1 MSTDSNATAP
11 KRNAIGLYTGI
22 GVLAVGLIA
31 AGVSYLSRN
40 IPVQIDFTDNNFYS
54 LTDGT
59 KQILSGIDTEVKG
72 TLFVSEGKE
81 LPPELIGRVKDLE
94 ALLRQYE
101 QKTPKGL
108 FKIVKVNPAPDTEGG
123 EQAAL
128 AGVQPSPTRSGNEV
142 YLTLSVSCLDKRENV
157 DFLALMGREEQFEYE
172 ISRAIANVLKGD
184 VKKKIG
190 VMSALPLMGSMG
202 PMMGGQQRPWIFFQ
216 QLKRDYDVTT
226 VEMTAESIDPSLDA
240 LMVVHPAGIS
250 DAGQFAIDQFV
261 LSGKP
266 VVLMLDSHSI
276 VAKMT
281 AGRQNPQ
288 AAMMGGE
295 QTSSSVPRLTAA
307 WGYGYDA
314 TQVVA
319 DMLFKTPL
327 RGNRESP
334 AFMTLGEQA
343 FNRKD
348 PTTSGLSDLLFVF
361 SGAFTGKPA
370 EGLTEDVL
378 LRSSPENEMVNP
390 MEAENSDES
399 IIQKFKSSGEAKALA
414 LRLTGK
420 FKTAFPDGKP
430 KPAADADKEEN
441 EDEKKD
447 EEKKD
452 EPAVLKEMAEGK
464 SGVVILV
471 ADTDFLYDNFSVQVL
486 GNMAMPFNGNL
497 PFGLNILDQVAGDTR
512 LLQVRS
518 RNSNRRPF
526 TRINAIET
534 EANARIQ
541 SAVSDLQ
548 KQADEA
554 NAKLNELQAA
564 KDPKQRNFLSP
575 EQQAEIEDFRR
586 KQAEA
591 QRQIRE
597 LRKSARADIDG
608 TLASMKLWNILGT
621 PVLVFAA
628 GLAVFL
634 FRRKSTSAK

>member
-1 MSTDSNATAP
+1 MSTDSTAPAP
-11 KRNAIGLYTGI
+11 KRNTIGLYSSV

-40 IPVQIDFTDNNFYS
+40 IPVQIDFTDNHFYS

-59 KQILSGIDTEVKG
+59 KQILSGVDTEIQG

-101 QKTPKGL
+101 QKTPKGQ
-108 FKIVKVNPAPDTEGG
+108 FKLTKVNPAPDTEGV

-128 AGVQPSPTRSGNEV
+128 AGVQPQQTRSGDV
-142 YLTLSVSCLDKRENV
+142 FLTLSISCLDKRENI
-157 DFLALMGREEQFEYE
+157 DFLGLMGREEQFEYE
-172 ISRAIANVLKGD
+172 ISRAVANVLKGD
-184 VKKKIG
+184 EKKKIG
-190 VMSALPLMGSMG
+190 VMSALPLMGSAG
-202 PMMGGQQRPWIFFQ
+202 PMMGGQQRPWVFFQ
-216 QLKRDYDVTT
+216 QLKRDYDVQT
-226 VEMTAESIDPSLDA
+226 VEMTAASVDPSFDA
-240 LMVVHPAGIS
+240 LMVVHPAGITET
-250 DAGQFAIDQFV
+250 GQFAIDQFV

-266 VVLMLDSHSI
+266 VVVMLDPHSI
-276 VAKMT
+276 VGKMN

-288 AAMMGGE
+288 MPPMGGE
-295 QTSSSVPRLTAA
+295 QTSSSLPKLTAA
-307 WGYGYDA
+307 WGYGFDA

-334 AFMTLGEQA
+334 AFLTLGEQA

-348 PTTSGLSDLLFVF
+348 PVTSGLGDLLFVF

-370 EGLTEDVL
+370 EGLVEDVL
-378 LRSSPENEMVNP
+378 LRTSSENEMVSP
-390 MEAENSDES
+390 LEAENSDES
-399 IIQKFKSSGEAKALA
+399 IIQKFKSSGEAKSLA
-414 LRLTGK
+414 IRLTGK
-420 FKTAFPDGKP
+420 FKSAFPEGKP
-430 KPAADADKEEN
+430 KATAPEDGEEPKP
-441 EDEKKD
+441 E

-452 EPAVLKEMAEGK
+452 EASTALKEMAAGK

-471 ADTDFLYDNFSVQVL
+471 ADTDFLYDNFSVQVM
-486 GNMAMPFNGNL
+486 GNMALPFNGNL
-497 PFGLNILDQVAGDTR
+497 PFGMNVLDQVAGDTR

-534 EANARIQ
+534 AANAKIQ
-541 SAVSDLQ
+541 NEVAELQ

-554 NAKLNELQAA
+554 NAKLSELQAA
-564 KDPKQRNFLSP
+564 KDPKQRNFMSP
-575 EQQAEIEDFRR
+575 EQEAELETFRKNQAN
-586 KQAEA
+586 A
-591 QRQIRE
+591 QRRIRE
-597 LRKSARADIDG
+597 LRKEARADIDG

-621 PVLVFAA
+621 PLVVAVIGF
-628 GLAVFL
+628 AVFL

>member
-1 MSTDSNATAP
+1 MSTDSTAPAP
-11 KRNAIGLYTGI
+11 KRNTIGLYSSV

-40 IPVQIDFTDNNFYS
+40 IPVQIDFTDNHFYS

-59 KQILSGIDTEVKG
+59 KQILSGVDTEIQG
-72 TLFVSEGKE
+72 TLFVSDGKE

-101 QKTPKGL
+101 QKTPKGQ
-108 FKIVKVNPAPDTEGG
+108 FKLTKVNPAPDPEGG

-128 AGVQPSPTRSGNEV
+128 AGVQPQQTRSGDV
-142 YLTLSVSCLDKRENV
+142 FLTLSISCLDKRENI
-157 DFLALMGREEQFEYE
+157 DFLGLMGREEQFEYE
-172 ISRAIANVLKGD
+172 ISRAVANVLKGD
-184 VKKKIG
+184 EKKKIG
-190 VMSALPLMGSMG
+190 VMSALPLLGSAG
-202 PMMGGQQRPWIFFQ
+202 PMMGGQQRPWVFFQ
-216 QLKRDYDVTT
+216 QLKRDYDVQT
-226 VEMTAESIDPSLDA
+226 VEMTAASVDPSFDA
-240 LMVVHPAGIS
+240 LMVVHPAGITET
-250 DAGQFAIDQFV
+250 GQFAIDQFV

-266 VVLMLDSHSI
+266 VVVMLDPHSI
-276 VAKMT
+276 VGKMN

-288 AAMMGGE
+288 MPPMGGE
-295 QTSSSVPRLTAA
+295 QTSSSLPKLTAA
-307 WGYGYDA
+307 WGYGFDA

-334 AFMTLGEQA
+334 AFLTLGEQA

-348 PTTSGLSDLLFVF
+348 PVTSGLGDLLFVF

-370 EGLTEDVL
+370 EGLIEDVL
-378 LRSSPENEMVNP
+378 LRTSSENEMVSP
-390 MEAENSDES
+390 LEAENSDES
-399 IIQKFKSSGEAKALA
+399 IIQKFKSSGEAKSLA
-414 LRLTGK
+414 IRLTGK
-420 FKTAFPDGKP
+420 FKSAFPDGKP
-430 KPAADADKEEN
+430 KATAPEDGEEPKP
-441 EDEKKD
+441 E

-452 EPAVLKEMAEGK
+452 EASTALKEMAAGK

-471 ADTDFLYDNFSVQVL
+471 ADSDFLYDNFSVQVM
-486 GNMAMPFNGNL
+486 GNMALPFNGNL
-497 PFGLNILDQVAGDTR
+497 PFGMNVLDQVAGDTR

-534 EANARIQ
+534 AANAKIQ
-541 SAVSDLQ
+541 NEVAELQ

-554 NAKLNELQAA
+554 NTKLSELQAA
-564 KDPKQRNFLSP
+564 KDPNQRNFMSP
-575 EQQAEIEDFRR
+575 EQEAELDTFR
-586 KQAEA
+586 KNQTNA
-591 QRQIRE
+591 QRRIRE
-597 LRKSARADIDG
+597 LRKEARADIDG

-621 PVLVFAA
+621 PLVVAVIGF
-628 GLAVFL
+628 AVFL

>member
-1 MSTDSNATAP
+1 MSTDSNAPAP
-11 KRNAIGLYTGI
+11 KRNTIGLYTGI
-22 GVLAVGLIA
+22 GVIAVGLIA
-31 AGVSYLSRN
+31 AGVSYLTRN
-40 IPVQIDFTDNNFYS
+40 VPAQIDFTENQFYS
-54 LTDGT
+54 LTKGT
-59 KQILSGIDTEVKG
+59 KEILAGMDTEVKA
-72 TLFVSEGKE
+72 TLFVSEGKD

-101 QKTPKGL
+101 QKAPKGMFRL
-108 FKIVKVNPAPDTEGG
+108 SKVNPAPDTEGG

-128 AGVQPSPTRSGNEV
+128 AGVQPQQTRSGDV
-142 YLTLSVSCLDKRENV
+142 FLTLSVSCLDKRENV

-202 PMMGGQQRPWIFFQ
+202 PMMGGAQRPWIFFQ
-216 QLKRDYDVTT
+216 QLKRDYDVKTI
-226 VEMTAESIDPSLDA
+226 EMTVDKIDQDLDA

-250 DAGQFAIDQFV
+250 ETAQFAIDQFV

-266 VVLMLDSHSI
+266 VVVMLDSHSV
-276 VAKMT
+276 VAKMN

-288 AAMMGGE
+288 MAMMGGGE
-295 QTSSSVPRLTAA
+295 TSSSIPKLTAA
-307 WGYGYDA
+307 WGYGYDS

-327 RGNRESP
+327 RNNRESP
-334 AFMTLGEQA
+334 AFLTLGEEA

-348 PTTSGLSDLLFVF
+348 PITSGLSDLLFVF

-370 EGLTEDVL
+370 AGLTEDIL
-378 LRSSPENEMVNP
+378 LRTSGQNEMVNP
-390 MEAENSDES
+390 MEAENSDET
-399 IIQKFKSSGEAKALA
+399 IIQNFKSSGEPKALA

-420 FKTAFPDGKP
+420 FKTAFPEGKP
-430 KPAADADKEEN
+430 KPAADADKN
-441 EDEKKD
+441 AEDGEKK
-447 EEKKD
+447 EEKKED
-452 EPAVLKEMAEGK
+452 TGTALKEMAEGK

-471 ADTDFLYDNFSVQVL
+471 ADSDFLYDNFSVQVL
-486 GNMAMPFNGNL
+486 GNMALPFNGNL

-534 EANARIQ
+534 EANSKIQ
-541 SAVSDLQ
+541 SRVNDLQ

-554 NAKLNELQAA
+554 NSKLNELQAA

-575 EQQAEIEDFRR
+575 EQEAEIASFR
-586 KQAEA
+586 KSQAEA
-591 QRQIRE
+591 QREIRE
-597 LRKSARADIDG
+597 LKKSARADIDG
-608 TLASMKLWNILGT
+608 TLALIKVLNIFGT
-621 PVLVFAA
+621 PLLVFLV
-628 GLAVFL
+628 GLVVYFL
-634 FRRKSTSAK
+634 RRSSISAK

>member
-1 MSTDSNATAP
+1 MSTDSTAPAP
-11 KRNAIGLYTGI
+11 KRNTIGLYSSV

-40 IPVQIDFTDNNFYS
+40 IPVQIDFTDNHFYS

-59 KQILSGIDTEVKG
+59 KQILSGVDTEIQG

-101 QKTPKGL
+101 QKTPKGH
-108 FKIVKVNPAPDTEGG
+108 FKLTKVNPAPDTEGG

-128 AGVQPSPTRSGNEV
+128 AGVQPQQTRSGDV
-142 YLTLSVSCLDKRENV
+142 FLTLSISCLDKRENI
-157 DFLALMGREEQFEYE
+157 DFLGLMGREEQFEYE
-172 ISRAIANVLKGD
+172 ISRAVANVLKGD
-184 VKKKIG
+184 EKKKIG
-190 VMSALPLMGSMG
+190 VMSALPLMGSAG
-202 PMMGGQQRPWIFFQ
+202 PMMGGQQRPWVFFQ
-216 QLKRDYDVTT
+216 QLKRDYDVQT
-226 VEMTAESIDPSLDA
+226 VEMTAASVDPSFDA
-240 LMVVHPAGIS
+240 LMVVHPAGITET
-250 DAGQFAIDQFV
+250 GQFAIDQFV

-266 VVLMLDSHSI
+266 VVVMLDPHSI
-276 VAKMT
+276 VGKMN

-288 AAMMGGE
+288 MPPMGGE
-295 QTSSSVPRLTAA
+295 QTSSSLPKLTAA
-307 WGYGYDA
+307 WGYGFDA

-334 AFMTLGEQA
+334 AFLTLGEQA

-348 PTTSGLSDLLFVF
+348 PVTSGLGDLLFVF

-370 EGLTEDVL
+370 EGLVEDVL
-378 LRSSPENEMVNP
+378 LRTSSENEMVSP
-390 MEAENSDES
+390 LEAENSDES
-399 IIQKFKSSGEAKALA
+399 IIQKFKSSGEAKSLA
-414 LRLTGK
+414 IRLTGK
-420 FKTAFPDGKP
+420 FKSAFPDGKP
-430 KPAADADKEEN
+430 KATAPEDGEEPKP
-441 EDEKKD
+441 E

-452 EPAVLKEMAEGK
+452 EASTALKEMAEGK

-471 ADTDFLYDNFSVQVL
+471 ADTDFLYDNFSVQVM
-486 GNMAMPFNGNL
+486 GNMALPFNGNL
-497 PFGLNILDQVAGDTR
+497 PFGMNVLDQVAGDTR

-534 EANARIQ
+534 AANAKIQ
-541 SAVSDLQ
+541 NEVAELQ

-554 NAKLNELQAA
+554 NAKLSELQAA
-564 KDPKQRNFLSP
+564 KDPKQRNFMSP
-575 EQQAEIEDFRR
+575 EQEAELETFRKNQAN
-586 KQAEA
+586 A
-591 QRQIRE
+591 QRRIRE
-597 LRKSARADIDG
+597 LRKEARADIDG

-621 PVLVFAA
+621 PLVVAVIGF
-628 GLAVFL
+628 AVFL

>member
-1 MSTDSNATAP
+1 MSTDSTAPAP
-11 KRNAIGLYTGI
+11 KRNTIGLYSSV

-40 IPVQIDFTDNNFYS
+40 IPVQIDFTDNHFYS

-59 KQILSGIDTEVKG
+59 KQILSGVDTEIQG

-101 QKTPKGL
+101 QKTPKGQ
-108 FKIVKVNPAPDTEGG
+108 FKLTKVNPAPDTEGG

-128 AGVQPSPTRSGNEV
+128 AGVQPQQTRSGDV
-142 YLTLSVSCLDKRENV
+142 FLTLSISCLDKRENI
-157 DFLALMGREEQFEYE
+157 DFLGLMGREEQFEYE
-172 ISRAIANVLKGD
+172 ISRAVANVLKGD
-184 VKKKIG
+184 EKKKIG
-190 VMSALPLMGSMG
+190 VMSALPLLGSAG
-202 PMMGGQQRPWIFFQ
+202 PMMGGQQRPWVFFQ
-216 QLKRDYDVTT
+216 QLKRDYDVQT
-226 VEMTAESIDPSLDA
+226 VEMTAASVDPSFDA
-240 LMVVHPAGIS
+240 LMVVHPAGITET
-250 DAGQFAIDQFV
+250 GQFAIDQFV

-266 VVLMLDSHSI
+266 VVVMLDPHSI
-276 VAKMT
+276 VGKMN

-288 AAMMGGE
+288 MPPMGGE
-295 QTSSSVPRLTAA
+295 QTSSSLPKLTAA
-307 WGYGYDA
+307 WGYGFDA

-334 AFMTLGEQA
+334 AFLTLGEQA

-348 PTTSGLSDLLFVF
+348 PVTSGLGDLLFVF

-370 EGLTEDVL
+370 EGLVEDVL
-378 LRSSPENEMVNP
+378 LRTSSENEMVSP
-390 MEAENSDES
+390 LEAENSDES
-399 IIQKFKSSGEAKALA
+399 IIQKFKSSGEAKSLA
-414 LRLTGK
+414 IRLTGK
-420 FKTAFPDGKP
+420 FKSAFPDGKP
-430 KPAADADKEEN
+430 KATEP
-441 EDEKKD
+441 EDGDEPKPEAEKKD
-447 EEKKD
+447 E
-452 EPAVLKEMAEGK
+452 ASTALKEMAAGK

-471 ADTDFLYDNFSVQVL
+471 ADSDFLYDNFSVQVM
-486 GNMAMPFNGNL
+486 GNMALPFNGNL
-497 PFGLNILDQVAGDTR
+497 PFGMNVLDQVAGDTR

-534 EANARIQ
+534 AANAKIQ
-541 SAVSDLQ
+541 NEVAELQ

-554 NAKLNELQAA
+554 NAKLSELQAA
-564 KDPKQRNFLSP
+564 KDPNQRNFMSP
-575 EQQAEIEDFRR
+575 EQEAELETFRKNQAN
-586 KQAEA
+586 A
-591 QRQIRE
+591 QRRIRE
-597 LRKSARADIDG
+597 LRKEARADIDG

-621 PVLVFAA
+621 PLVVAVIGF
-628 GLAVFL
+628 AVFL